1 MILVGHFQLGYS
13 VILRNQAAASP
24 SAWSWGEGADLVALS
39 LHHFR
44 FSPPV
49 LNMGIT
55 RSVALYLFHASPFL
69 LRQDSLKPGRNS
81 GKGSDH

>member
-1 MILVGHFQLGYS
+1 M
-13 VILRNQAAASP
+13 ILRNQAAASP
-24 SAWSWGEGADLVALS
+24 SAVKGADLVALS
-39 LHHFR
+39 LHHVR

-69 LRQDSLKPGRNS
+69 LGQDSLKPGRNS